1 MNGTFPLRMLV
12 HLLEEK
18 KCGNLYRFTRSS
30 ICLFRLFG
38 TKFPV
43 SVVAFIVCEWV
54 KSEPSVYACVLN
66 FCSLISLAV
75 RLCLHM
81 QKGFHINISPNL
93 RSKWT
98 YVFNF
103 FLSFRSCC
111 CFPASFFH
119 RPMALDICVRHRWV
133 GKKATRRTMFNIVI
147 YTLFWSNWPYIVE
160 LYFICCYIC

>member
-1 MNGTFPLRMLV
+1 MGPSCCVCLFICLKKKNVEIFTV
-12 HLLEEK
+12 LLE
-18 KCGNLYRFTRSS
+18 
-30 ICLFRLFG
+30 
-38 TKFPV
+38 
-43 SVVAFIVCEWV
+43 VAFVSSFRNEISSQCRRIHCVWV
-54 KSEPSVYACVLN
+54 SEKWTECVLN